1 MDFKTNKKIS
11 ALIITLNE
19 EIHINAL
26 LNDLEFIDEVVVID
40 SFSSDNTQS
49 ICEGFSNV
57 KFIQNEF
64 ENFTSQRN
72 FAIAQ
77 AKNDWILFLDADERL
92 TPELKNEILYTIENN
107 KTHTAFLF
115 YRTFM
120 FKKTVLNF
128 SGWQTDKIFR
138 LFHKNFAKYTTERLV
153 HEKLKVEGSVG
164 ILKNKLIHYS
174 FSDFESYK
182 AKMINYGKFKAQE
195 KFKKN
200 LKPSFWIKTLHPTYN
215 FLYNYLIRLGFIDG
229 KKGIIICY
237 LNAYSVYVRYL
248 ELEKLWKKNNLLPK

>member
-1 MDFKTNKKIS
+1 MDFESNKKIS
-11 ALIITLNE
+11 ALVITLNE
-19 EIHINAL
+19 EIHINTL
-26 LNDLEFIDEVVVID
+26 LNDLAFVDEVVVVD

-49 ICEGFSNV
+49 ICESFNNV
-57 KFIQNEF
+57 KFIQHKF

-77 AKNDWILFLDADERL
+77 AKNNWILFLDADERL
-92 TPELKNEILYTIENN
+92 TSELKKEILYTIEND
-107 KTHTAFLF
+107 KTNTAFLF

-120 FKKTVLNF
+120 FKNTVLHF
-128 SGWQTDKIFR
+128 SGWQSDKIFR
-138 LFHKNFAKYTTERLV
+138 LFHKNFAKYSKERLV

-195 KFKKN
+195 KFIKK
-200 LKPSFWIKTLHPTYN
+200 LKPIFFVSIIHPTYN
-215 FLYNYLIRLGFIDG
+215 FIYNYFIRLGILDG
-229 KKGIIICY
+229 RKGVVICY
-237 LNAYSVYVRYL
+237 LNAYSVYIRYQ
-248 ELEKLWKKNNLLPK
+248 ELKKLWNTI